1 MECTHCPWDLIEFY
15 FRMGLRYKDI
25 KSVLGSG
32 HLTSE
37 KMTQRDGTFCRK
49 GNADLEVLISQKCLL
64 FILLLFNYLV
74 FFKFC
79 YTFTSY
85 LCNAAVFCQMLLT
98 LLCGTTLKIGV

>member
-49 GNADLEVLISQKCLL
+49 GNADLEVLISQKCLHL
-64 FILLLFNYLV
+64 IFYYLIIWVFFLILLYIYYLSLQCCCLYIV
-74 FFKFC
+74 
-79 YTFTSY
+79 
-85 LCNAAVFCQMLLT
+85 VQH
-98 LLCGTTLKIGV
+98 LKLEYN

>member
-1 MECTHCPWDLIEFY
+1 MECAHCSWDLIEFY

-64 FILLLFNYLV
+64 FILLLFHYLV
-74 FFKFC
+74 VCFF
-79 YTFTSY
+79 
-85 LCNAAVFCQMLLT
+85 
-98 LLCGTTLKIGV
+98 